1 MVCLGFKPWTAEWK
15 VRMNPLSFLGT
26 FYNLINFIKHQ
37 VLLMVLKMSRIGA
50 LGIVAN

>member
-1 MVCLGFKPWTAEWK
+1 MQIYSKYMQVVFESNL
-15 VRMNPLSFLGT
+15 VY
-26 FYNLINFIKHQ
+26 YNLINFIKHQ